1 MIAPAD
7 MPLNASPERSD
18 LSRPTTALEIPVLN
32 RTTGAADPASDGATE
47 GERIPDPEL
56 ARSAAA
62 LLQERKRAICVR
74 TDRMFAWLLVLQW
87 AGAIVAACSLTPWTW
102 SGTERSIHP
111 HVWMAVVMGGLLTS
125 VPVAL
130 AWLRP
135 GAVLTRYS
143 VAIAQ
148 ILFSSLLIHIT
159 GGRIETHF
167 HVFGSLAF
175 LAAYRDWR
183 LLLVPTVVTA
193 ADHVV
198 RGLFWP
204 ETIFGEFSTNPWR
217 WLEHSAWVVFEDV
230 FLILFL
236 IQSNREL
243 AEMSLRAAERKRHQ
257 QHLEKVVARRT
268 EELRAAKEAA
278 ECASRAKSSFL
289 ANMSHEIRTPMT
301 AIMGYTETLLEPDQL
316 QTERQEA
323 IQVIRRSTR
332 HLLELINDIL
342 DISKIEAERM
352 TIERIAVDLPQTVA
366 DVVSLIRPSAISKG
380 LDLSLSFADG
390 IPRTICTDP
399 LRVKQIL
406 MNLLTN
412 AVKFTPKGS
421 VHLSVQSETCGQECV
436 VAFEVRDTG
445 IGMTVPQMARIF
457 DPFTQADE
465 STTRQFGGTGLGLTI
480 SKRLGQLLGGDL
492 TVNSIAG
499 VGSAFRLSI
508 QAGRADDMELVH
520 GLTESGLKVRTRDPG
535 GAPIRIGGKILLV
548 EDGPDNQKLIS
559 MYLRKAGAAV
569 KIAENGRIALTMI
582 EQEEFDVVLMDMQ
595 MPELD
600 GYAATRELRR
610 RGSKLPIIALTAH
623 AMADDRNKCLAAGCT
638 DYLTKPIEKTTL
650 LDTLTTYLPES
661 VLPAPTPLGG
671 SKGTANRG
679 PGSQA
684 GTAAG
689 PLRSVY
695 ADDPDMH
702 EIIVE
707 FVASLPDRV
716 ATIQERLA
724 SNNLPELQRVV
735 HQIKGAGG
743 GFGFNPLTAAASA
756 VETDLKQGAAPGVLR
771 HSLESLIT
779 LVRSIEGYDASKEP
793 AHV

>member
-7 MPLNASPERSD
+7 MPFDASPERSD
-18 LSRPTTALEIPVLN
+18 LSRPATALETPAPD
-32 RTTGAADPASDGATE
+32 RTAGTADPASDAATE
-47 GERIPDPEL
+47 AERAPDAEL
-56 ARSAAA
+56 SQSAAA
-62 LLQERKRAICVR
+62 LLQKRKRAICVR
-74 TDRMFAWLLVLQW
+74 TDRMFARLLVLQW
-87 AGAIVAACSLTPWTW
+87 VGAIIVACWLTPWTW
-102 SGTERSIHP
+102 SGTERSVHP

-130 AWLRP
+130 VSLRP

-204 ETIFGEFSTNPWR
+204 ETMFGEFSSTPWR

-243 AEMSLRAAERKRHQ
+243 AEMSLREAERKRHQ

-301 AIMGYTETLLEPDQL
+301 AIMGYTETLLEPDQPPV
-316 QTERQEA
+316 ERQEA
-323 IQVIRRSTR
+323 LQVIRRSTR

-352 TIERIAVDLPQTVA
+352 TIERLAVDLPQTVA
-366 DVVSLIRPSAISKG
+366 DVVSLIRPSAINKG

-412 AVKFTPKGS
+412 AVKFTRKGS
-421 VHLSVQSETCGQECV
+421 VHLSVQSETRGDECV

-480 SKRLGQLLGGDL
+480 SKGLAQLLGGDL
-492 TVNSIAG
+492 TVNSITG

-569 KIAENGRIALTMI
+569 RIAENGRIALTMI
-582 EQEEFDVVLMDMQ
+582 EQEEFDLVLMDMQ

-623 AMADDRNKCLAAGCT
+623 AMADDRNKCLAAGCS
-638 DYLTKPIEKTTL
+638 DYLTKPIDKTTL

-661 VLPAPTPLGG
+661 VLPPPVPVFGPT
-671 SKGTANRG
+671 SG
-679 PGSQA
+679 PGA
-684 GTAAG
+684 GPRTGGATG

-707 FVASLPDRV
+707 FVASLPERV
-716 ATIQERLA
+716 ATIQERVA
-724 SNNLPELQRVV
+724 SNNLPELQRVI

-756 VETDLKQGAAPGVLR
+756 VEADLKQGAAPAILR
-771 HSLESLIT
+771 HNIESLLT
-779 LVRSIEGYDASKEP
+779 LVRSIEGYDLSKEP